1 MDKNTMLLVMV
12 SCEDA
17 AQAERIGRELLKKK
31 LAACIQIIGQVS
43 SFYLWPPQKQHI
55 NIAEESIL
63 LIKTLE
69 SKWIAVE
76 KEIQTL
82 HTYENPEIIALPVTH
97 VSSTYLTWLTQEL
110 K

>member
-1 MDKNTMLLVMV
+1 MI
-12 SCEDA
+12 SCEDT

-31 LAACIQIIGQVS
+31 LAACVQIIPQVS

-55 NIAEESIL
+55 NMAEESIL

-69 SKWIAVE
+69 SKWSILE

-82 HTYENPEIIALPVTH
+82 HSYENPEIIALPVTH
-97 VSSTYLTWLTQEL
+97 ASSSYLNWIQTEL

>member
-1 MDKNTMLLVMV
+1 MV

-17 AQAERIGRELLKKK
+17 AQAERIGRELLKDK

-63 LIKTLE
+63 IIKTLE
-69 SKWIAVE
+69 SKWSLLE
-76 KEIQTL
+76 KEIQTI
-82 HTYENPEIIALPVTH
+82 HTYENPEIIALPITH
-97 VSSTYLTWLTQEL
+97 VTKTYLTWLTNEL
-110 K
+110 S